1 MAAISYNLQKYL
13 FFNKPKRKIEALS
26 LSKSNK
32 KARNRLKK
40 QIEAYIFTRSA
51 TRYQRTKVKKATIY

>member
-26 LSKSNK
+26 LIKSNK
-32 KARNRLKK
+32 KARNSKK
-40 QIEAYIFTRSA
+40 NQIEANIFIRSA
-51 TRYQRTKVKKATIY
+51 TRYQRTKRKQINMY